1 MLKGLT
7 TMVNDRIAFLEML
20 SEELVQQLKAAPPGK
35 IRAVRK
41 KGVIQCYQR
50 ILPSDKSGKY
60 LKSNQKELIQ
70 ALIQKRLFSQML
82 NAVTD
87 ELKILK
93 KLKRLYDSFCIVENV
108 LMKQPQCIRELIDDP
123 LMTNEEVCKLWA
135 SQNYKGN
142 DFFKENKKFLSSK
155 FSAVR
160 SKSEFIIAMILV
172 RYGISFFYEKPLRI
186 GKGKF
191 SKLIYPDY
199 TIWDVE
205 SRQEIYWEHFG
216 MMDDPDY
223 ALKAIKRIMEY
234 QKNGIYPGQ
243 RLIIT
248 FESFDSPL
256 DPKHVEQIAER
267 LVSGGYM
274 IKDGK
279 PDISLPPGFGIWPRS
294 SDGFFSGQVQHVQ

>member
-1 MLKGLT
+1 MLKGLV
-7 TMVNDRIAFLEML
+7 TMINDRIAFLEML
-20 SEELVQQLKAAPPGK
+20 SEELVKQLKAAPPGK

-93 KLKRLYDSFCIVENV
+93 KLKRIYDSFCTVENV
-108 LMKQPQCIRELIDDP
+108 LMKQPQCIRELIDNP
-123 LMTNEEVCKLWA
+123 LMTNEEVCRLWA

-172 RYGISFFYEKPLRI
+172 RYGIPFFYEKPLRI

-216 MMDDPDY
+216 
-223 ALKAIKRIMEY
+223 
-234 QKNGIYPGQ
+234 
-243 RLIIT
+243 
-248 FESFDSPL
+248 
-256 DPKHVEQIAER
+256 
-267 LVSGGYM
+267 
-274 IKDGK
+274 
-279 PDISLPPGFGIWPRS
+279 IWSCS
-294 SDGFFSGQVQHVQ
+294 SDGIISGQGQQVQ

>member
-1 MLKGLT
+1 MI
-7 TMVNDRIAFLEML
+7 NDRIAFLEML
-20 SEELVQQLKAAPPGK
+20 SEELVKQLKAAPPGK

-82 NAVTD
+82 NAVTG

-93 KLKRLYDSFCIVENV
+93 KLKRIYDSFCTVENV
-108 LMKQPQCIRELIDDP
+108 LMKQPQCIRELIDNP
-123 LMTNEEVCKLWA
+123 LMTNEEVCRLWA

-256 DPKHVEQIAER
+256 YPKHVEQIAEK
-267 LVSGGYM
+267 LVPGGHM
-274 IKDGK
+274 IKAGK
-279 PDISLPPGFGIWPRS
+279 PDISLPPGFGIWSCS
-294 SDGFFSGQVQHVQ
+294 SELIFSGQGQQVQ